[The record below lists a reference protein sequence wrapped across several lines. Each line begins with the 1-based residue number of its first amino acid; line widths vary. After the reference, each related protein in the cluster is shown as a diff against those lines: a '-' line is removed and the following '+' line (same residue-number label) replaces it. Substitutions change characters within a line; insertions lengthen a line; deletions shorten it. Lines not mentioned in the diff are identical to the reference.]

1 MARLMTHLTWVV
13 ILAML
18 TLYFNNYLDHQE
30 NPNASLALMSG
41 SEPEVVL
48 QRNKSG
54 HYLAPG
60 EINGERVRFLLDT
73 GATTVSIPEALA
85 DRLGLERGRPLRS
98 MTANG
103 IVTVYQTSLDTVTL
117 GGIRMHDVDAAINPG
132 MHEGIVL
139 LGMSFM
145 EHLELTQRQGTLTL
159 RVPDSAR

>member
-103 IVTVYQTSLDTVTL
+103 IVTVYQT
-117 GGIRMHDVDAAINPG
+117 
-132 MHEGIVL
+132 
-139 LGMSFM
+139 
-145 EHLELTQRQGTLTL
+145 
-159 RVPDSAR
+159 